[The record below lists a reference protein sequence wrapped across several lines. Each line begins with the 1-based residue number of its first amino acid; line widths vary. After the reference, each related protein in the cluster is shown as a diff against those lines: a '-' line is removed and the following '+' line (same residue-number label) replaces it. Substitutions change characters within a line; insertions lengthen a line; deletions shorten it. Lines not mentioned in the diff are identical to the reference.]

1 MREAVCCSSQFFFF
15 RSDHAQGHAAWC
27 RLLANLVLHA
37 RAGACGFA
45 WLRGWGLSF
54 LHARSVFAA
63 RPAHQP
69 EIFTFQGCR
78 V

>member
-1 MREAVCCSSQFFFF
+1 MAEPCRFLHFPN
-15 RSDHAQGHAAWC
+15 RAQGHAAWC
-27 RLLANLVLHA
+27 YLVADLVLHA

-69 EIFTFQGCR
+69 EISSFQGCR